1 MNRPFAID
9 RTRKPFAQVYS
20 ADAPHRTALQVIA
33 KLLEI
38 QKVDEGQS
46 LLVLPAVLTHS
57 V

>member
-1 MNRPFAID
+1 MQHHGVQHDID
-9 RTRKPFAQVYS
+9 VSTACRAVPT
-20 ADAPHRTALQVIA
+20 HRTALQVVA